1 MKVNVRASRA
11 KREDAGTVSEA
22 QLWELHWCHFSPVN
36 AMPPV
41 VIGIVQTLAEGQ
53 SVTNKLLSLR
63 LVNKLFLFS
72 LTLQLKT
79 EGDVRLIDLAWI
91 YCIQLRHK
99 YWQYKSSYL
108 VCQYG
113 TICFTWNK
121 RKGKRKEIADLL
133 DVERSHGDDVVDV
146 GTGSDFLHVWQ
157 VPARHITPLSV

>member
-1 MKVNVRASRA
+1 
-11 KREDAGTVSEA
+11 
-22 QLWELHWCHFSPVN
+22 
-36 AMPPV
+36 MPPV

-79 EGDVRLIDLAWI
+79 EGDVHLIDLAWI

-113 TICFTWNK
+113 TICFT
-121 RKGKRKEIADLL
+121 
-133 DVERSHGDDVVDV
+133 
-146 GTGSDFLHVWQ
+146 
-157 VPARHITPLSV
+157 